1 MGRNDWTD
9 SPTLKA
15 PFAVFHYG
23 NEFVGEWFTVLDGE
37 GRHITHDFHAEKFMN
52 ELCAVM
58 NENANRLVNAWKC
71 DVETKKR
78 NKKCRKGE
86 RTSP

>member
-9 SPTLKA
+9 SPALKA
-15 PFAVFHYG
+15 PFAVFNYG
-23 NEFVGEWFTVLDGE
+23 NDFEGDWFAVLDCK

-58 NENANRLVNAWKC
+58 NENSDRLVKAWKQ
-71 DVETKKR
+71 DVENEKR
-78 NKKCRKGE
+78 NKKCRKRK
-86 RTSP
+86 RTSS